1 MSYVPY
7 ENITGLRTWRQS
19 ELRLRRRIAETIVDA
34 MTSTLRDLNQA
45 WSVEEVEAPL
55 MMPTERMSDAYT
67 ADDVFMLHD
76 APGGTK
82 PWALRAETTDG
93 TYLAAV
99 EILRTTNVKAP
110 LCVWQMGPSFRR
122 ERSDGATAE
131 GRLRLK
137 QFNQLE
143 FQCVLREDTALDIAP
158 PLREALVPVVRRITG
173 LETRLVE
180 SDRLPSYATETID
193 IECLLPK
200 ADPTDDDVWREV
212 ASTSRRTDFPEIPGH
227 KPLKVV
233 EFAFG
238 ADRLVAL
245 ANGRL

>member
-19 ELRLRRRIAETIVDA
+19 ELRLRSRIAETLADAIAATLVDI
-34 MTSTLRDLNQA
+34 NQA
-45 WSVEEVEAPL
+45 WRMEEVEAPL
-55 MMPTERMSDAYT
+55 MMPKERMSDAYT
-67 ADDVFMLHD
+67 ADDVFMLRD
-76 APGGTK
+76 APGGAK

-93 TYLAAV
+93 TYLAAT
-99 EILRTTNVKAP
+99 EILMTTNVKAP

-143 FQCVLREDTALDIAP
+143 FQLILREDTAFDVAP

-173 LETRLVE
+173 LETRLFE
-180 SDRLPSYATETID
+180 TDRRPSYSQETID

-200 ADPTDDDVWREV
+200 ADQADEDVWREV
-212 ASTSRRTDFPEIPGH
+212 ASTSRRTDFPQIPGH
-227 KPLKVV
+227 KPLKVF
-233 EFAFG
+233 EIAFG

>member
-1 MSYVPY
+1 MSYALY

-19 ELRLRRRIAETIVDA
+19 EIRLRERIAETLTDTITA
-34 MTSTLRDLNQA
+34 TLRDINQA
-45 WSVEEVEAPL
+45 WSVERVEAPL
-55 MMPTERMSDAYT
+55 MMPTARMSDAYT
-67 ADDVFMLHD
+67 ADDVFMLRD
-76 APGGTK
+76 APGGTGE
-82 PWALRAETTDG
+82 WALRAETTDG

-110 LCVWQMGPSFRR
+110 LAVWQMGPSFRR
-122 ERSDGATAE
+122 ETSDGATAE

-137 QFNQLE
+137 QFHQIEYQL
-143 FQCVLREDTALDIAP
+143 VLREDTSFDIAP
-158 PLREALVPVVRRITG
+158 PLREALVPVVERITG
-173 LETRLVE
+173 LPTRLVD
-180 SDRLPSYATETID
+180 SDRIPSYATETVD

-200 ADPTDDDVWREV
+200 ADPADKDVWREV
-212 ASTSRRTDFPEIPGH
+212 ASTSRRTDFPQIPGH

-233 EFAFG
+233 ELAFG